1 MNLSKNFTLAEMT
14 KSQEALR
21 RGIDNTPDPFIQK
34 NLQLLCEN
42 VLQPIRDHFGPVN
55 VSSGYR
61 SKALND
67 AVNGSKVSDHM
78 AGCAADIEVSVSNLE
93 LAKWI
98 AENLSFTQLILEF
111 YSTTDPRAGWVH
123 VSYVKDNLKK
133 QLLTATKV
141 NGKVVYTNGLG

>member
-78 AGCAADIEVSVSNLE
+78 AGCAADFEVSGVPNKVVAEWVRDNL
-93 LAKWI
+93 K
-98 AENLSFTQLILEF
+98 TKQLILEF
-111 YSTTDPRAGWVH
+111 PGENPNDGWIH
-123 VSYVKDNLKK
+123 ASFDKNNLKCEV
-133 QLLTATKV
+133 LTAKKIG
-141 NGKVVYTNGLG
+141 GKTVYLPGLQ